1 MKKLR
6 RREIEIFSLSFLDV
20 ISCGFGAMILLLII
34 SLAREP
40 VTVEQVSGTLRVE
53 VSRSEVA
60 REKLST
66 EHQELVRELEEKKR
80 QLALMQ
86 ARFASLTD
94 EWDRAQRQSG
104 SAQASAEASTRIE
117 QQLRTVQQS
126 LSEEMKRLQNQ
137 PDYKPPDPNAT
148 IGGIPVDSEYIIF
161 VIDTS
166 GSMQQGAWPLVVRK
180 MQEILNSYPGVKGFQ
195 VLNDQGTYMFPTYA
209 GDWIPDTPARR
220 AIVIE
225 RLRGWNIFSA
235 SNPAPGIT
243 QAVRTFYRPD
253 RPTSIFV
260 FGDDFNGS
268 SIDEVVRSVASLN
281 RKNAA
286 GQSMVRIH
294 TFGFPVLPILP
305 QAQLPQFQQSFMRFA
320 HLMRVLAEQN
330 SGSFVGLPSLR

>member
-1 MKKLR
+1 MKR

-34 SLAREP
+34 VLAREP
-40 VTVEQVSGTLRVE
+40 VTVEQVSRDL
-53 VSRSEVA
+53 RSEVSQSEAA
-60 REKLST
+60 RERLAT

-86 ARFASLTD
+86 GRFATLGAD
-94 EWDRAQRQSG
+94 WERAQRQAG
-104 SAQASAEASTRIE
+104 SAQANAEASTRIE
-117 QQLRTVQQS
+117 EQLKTVQQS

-180 MQEILNSYPGVKGFQ
+180 MQEVLNTYPGVKGMQ

-220 AIVIE
+220 AVVIE

-235 SNPAPGIT
+235 SNPAPGVI
-243 QAVRTFYRPD
+243 QAIRTFYRPD

-281 RKNAA
+281 RKTPS
-286 GQSMVRIH
+286 GQSQVRIH
-294 TFGFPVLPILP
+294 TFGFPVLPLLAP
-305 QAQLPQFQQSFMRFA
+305 KQPQFQASFTRFA
-320 HLMRVLAEQN
+320 HLMRILAEQN
-330 SGSFVGLPSLR
+330 SGSFVGLPSLK